1 MCPSFRVTRNER
13 DSPRGRANSI
23 RLALAGALGPEA
35 FTSEEMA
42 ETLKLCVSCKACKVE
57 CPQAVDISG
66 AKIAFEAARRQK
78 FGLSRF
84 ERSAAFLPHYG
95 PRLRPWRHLLNL
107 RDFVPWMAP
116 LSERITGLAADRPWP
131 RWRRQ
136 PFANAEPIGQPGGRE
151 ILLFPDTFN
160 AYFDI
165 GALHAAADV
174 LAASGFLVR
183 PLLPPA
189 GERPYC
195 CGRTF
200 LEAGLPDEAAREARR
215 LTAAAGPFIER
226 GVPLVGLEPACLLT
240 IRDEYAS
247 LLGAEA
253 NRLAAGAKL
262 FEEIM
267 SEGKA
272 LATLK
277 PQLNDIE
284 ADALMFSHCHQRAF
298 ATAGLAKQVAQVVPG
313 LTVREGDITCCGMGF
328 SFGYRPDVVRTS
340 LQMGE
345 QSLFPQIRRTGRDT
359 LLLADGFACRKQIQ
373 DGTGRS
379 ARHTAVLLKLALLAG
394 ETAGAGRT
402 SSRSAARRLARW
414 RRRYF
419 Q

>member
-1 MCPSFRVTRNER
+1 M
-13 DSPRGRANSI
+13 
-23 RLALAGALGPEA
+23 
-35 FTSEEMA
+35 
-42 ETLKLCVSCKACKVE
+42 
-57 CPQAVDISG
+57 
-66 AKIAFEAARRQK
+66 
-78 FGLSRF
+78 
-84 ERSAAFLPHYG
+84 AFLPHYG
-95 PRLRPWRHLLNL
+95 PRLRRWRHLLNL
-107 RDFVPWMAP
+107 RDLVPWMAP

-136 PFANAEPIGQPGGRE
+136 PFADAEPIGQPGGRE
-151 ILLFPDTFN
+151 VLLFADTFN

-200 LEAGLPDEAAREARR
+200 LETGLVDEARREARR
-215 LTAAAGPFIER
+215 LAAAVAPFIER

-240 IRDEYAS
+240 IRDEFAG
-247 LLGAEA
+247 LLDSGAE
-253 NRLAAGAKL
+253 RLAANAKL
-262 FEEIM
+262 FEEVM
-267 SEGKA
+267 TEGKA
-272 LATLK
+272 LANLK
-277 PQLNDIE
+277 PQLHDIE

-298 ATAGLAKQVAQVVPG
+298 GTAGLARQVAGVVPG

-328 SFGYRPDVVRTS
+328 SFGYRPEVVPVS

-345 QSLFPQIRRTGRDT
+345 QALFPQIRRTGRDT

-373 DGTGRS
+373 DGTGRN
-379 ARHTAVLLKLALLAG
+379 ARHTAVLLKLALLAAEKPG
-394 ETAGAGRT
+394 EG
-402 SSRSAARRLARW
+402 SSGKAAARRLARW

>member
-23 RLALAGALGPEA
+23 RLALSGALGEDA
-35 FTSEEMA
+35 FTSEDMA
-42 ETLKLCVSCKACKVE
+42 ETLKLCVSCKACRVE
-57 CPQAVDISG
+57 CPQAVDIAS
-66 AKIAFEAARRQK
+66 AKIAFEAARREQHP
-78 FGLSRF
+78 LTRF
-84 ERSAAFLPHYG
+84 ERAAAFLPHYG
-95 PRLRPWRHLLNL
+95 PRLRRWRHFLNL

-131 RWRRQ
+131 RW
-136 PFANAEPIGQPGGRE
+136 PGGRE
-151 ILLFPDTFN
+151 ILLFADTFN
-160 AYFDI
+160 AYFDVS
-165 GALHAAADV
+165 ALHSAADV
-174 LAASGFLVR
+174 LAASGFQVR
-183 PLLPPA
+183 PLVAPQ

-200 LEAGLPDEAAREARR
+200 LEAGLIDEAKWEAQR
-215 LTAAAGPFIER
+215 LIAASAPFIQR
-226 GVPLVGLEPACLLT
+226 GIPLVGLEPACLLT
-240 IRDEYAS
+240 IRDEFPRMLQIAGAAS
-247 LLGAEA
+247 L
-253 NRLAAGAKL
+253 AAQTRL

-272 LATLK
+272 LERLK
-277 PQLNDIE
+277 PQLSDIE
-284 ADALMFSHCHQRAF
+284 AEALMFSHCHQRAF
-298 ATAGLAKQVAQVVPG
+298 GTAGLAKQVAGVVPG

-328 SFGYRPDVVRTS
+328 SFGYRPDVVPVS

-345 QSLFPQIRRTGRDT
+345 QALFPQIRKTGRDT

-394 ETAGAGRT
+394 EKGAPGASPKTAAK
-402 SSRSAARRLARW
+402 RLARW